1 MKMRQVWL
9 LPAVATCALALGA
22 APAAYAQKITGD
34 VTGSVT
40 DSSGGAIGGADVSAL
55 CPDTGL
61 SRRATTTTTGVY
73 RLPELPVCVYK
84 VSATAQG
91 FKTTNREVQVAVGS
105 VTTADFRLQ
114 VGVRSDEVTVE
125 AAAPLVEMS
134 GKLNNYVDK
143 ARIDDLPLSGRDFNS
158 LLGITPGVYR
168 APGGGFL
175 AVNVSGARRT
185 ANNYMIDGLPNND
198 RYYGDSL
205 LNQTGVVGVP
215 ATLVPMDAIAEFTVQ
230 QTPSAEFGVKGGAA
244 INVVMR
250 SGTNELHGSG
260 HYFRHDDFTDA
271 ANFFN
276 KANGPAGCKGQACG
290 KRTPLTNQQFGGT
303 IGGPLVKDKTFFF
316 GYYEGQRLSTESPY
330 QANVPTPTQVATAR
344 ARIAT
349 AGLKVNPIGEAL
361 LKYYP
366 IDPRGTITISTPA
379 LANSDSGSFKL
390 DHRLNDSNQL
400 ALRYFF
406 GISFQSAP
414 AFTGTLTPPP
424 DAGPPDMFNS
434 VLDPKTK
441 AQLLGF
447 TWTSTLSPSQIL
459 ETRVG
464 WTQFDN
470 TIAVNNH
477 VDPKSLGLDTGP
489 LDPKDFGVPA
499 IYTLGSFGYIG
510 GVGGYPITTSPTR
523 TLDVSSSYTW
533 ITGRHTL
540 KFGGNVQHASTKS
553 LRNRARTSIDIT
565 GGGDDVDAL
574 VGLLLGR
581 FDDATR
587 AFGTTN
593 RLIKQNSLGLFVSDD
608 FRLTP
613 RFTLNLGL
621 RYDISG
627 ALGEKDNLGS
637 NFFPD
642 RGLVD
647 LGKGIDR
654 LYDIDKNNFGPRF
667 GFSWDVAGNGRTA
680 LRGGYS
686 LTYDIPNFGSI
697 HAPRTSFAGSRTGAF
712 TQINQGIFSVFLGG
726 DTSVPP
732 DDPAATCLNPDTG
745 AGGDY
750 ICATPGVPLYGRS
763 PSGSPP
769 FSAFSVVKNL
779 QTPMYHFFHL
789 SLQHELFH
797 NNVVTVSYVGSRG
810 RDGLMYRNI
819 NARPIGGGPRP
830 FASRFP
836 NLAAIIQLTNDSKSW
851 YDSAQISFRQSNWKG
866 INTQYNFTLSR
877 CRDYVSINRGSR
889 TNFPQK
895 NNPYDP
901 ADNKGPCA
909 YEVPRN
915 FNAGG
920 TYKIPKI
927 GSSRMGD
934 GWEFAT
940 VFTALDGTPFSPNLG
955 SRDPSGQGVNA
966 IRANCNAAIKY
977 NTRDPQHYVANPKDA
992 FSIPPSGTVGT
1003 CGRNVGRLPGLSQ
1016 WDLSL
1021 VKMTRI
1027 TERTKLQFRWEVFNV
1042 LNRANFGALLTTNI
1056 RSGNFGTIGST
1067 PDVDAG
1073 NPVISQGGPRS
1084 MQWALKLL
1092 F

>member
-1 MKMRQVWL
+1 MKVRQVRL
-9 LPAVATCALALGA
+9 LLAVAACALALGV

-34 VTGSVT
+34 ITGTVA
-40 DSSGGAIGGADVSAL
+40 DSTGGAIVGADVAAL
-55 CPDTGL
+55 CADTGR
-61 SRRATTTTTGVY
+61 SHTATTAANGVFRLAELPICVY
-73 RLPELPVCVYK
+73 R
-84 VSATAQG
+84 VSAGAQG
-91 FKTTNREVQVAVGS
+91 FKTTSRDVQVAVGTI
-105 VTTADFRLQ
+105 TTADFRLQ
-114 VGVRSDEVTVE
+114 VGARSDEVTVE
-125 AAAPLVEMS
+125 AVAPLVEYS

-175 AVNVSGARRT
+175 AVNISGQRRT

-230 QTPSAEFGVKGGAA
+230 QTPGAEFGVKGGAT

-271 ANFFN
+271 ANYFS
-276 KANGPAGCKGQACG
+276 KANGTAGCKGKACG
-290 KRTPLTNQQFGGT
+290 ERTPLTNQQFGGT
-303 IGGPLVKDKTFFF
+303 LGGPLVKDKTFFF
-316 GYYEGQRLSTESPY
+316 GYYEGQRLSTQSPY
-330 QANVPTPTQVATAR
+330 QAGVPTPAQVAAAR
-344 ARIAT
+344 ARIAGR
-349 AGLKVNPIGEAL
+349 GLKTNPIGEAL
-361 LKYYP
+361 LQFYP

-379 LANSDSGSFKL
+379 VANSDSGSLKL
-390 DHRLNDSNQL
+390 DHRLNEKNQL

-406 GISFQSAP
+406 GLSFQSAP
-414 AFTGTLTPPP
+414 AFSGTLTPPP
-424 DAGPPDMFNS
+424 PNPPDMFNS
-434 VLDPKTK
+434 VLTPKTK

-447 TWTSTLSPSQIL
+447 TWTSTLSPNQIL

-470 TIAVNNH
+470 TIAVNNN

-489 LDPKDFGVPA
+489 LDPLDFGVPA
-499 IYTLGSFGYIG
+499 VYTLGSFGYIG

-533 ITGRHTL
+533 ITGGHTL
-540 KFGGNVQHASTKS
+540 KFGGNVQRSSTKS

-581 FDDATR
+581 FDDAGR
-587 AFGTTN
+587 SFGSTN
-593 RLIKQNSLGLFVSDD
+593 RLIQQNSLGLFVSDD
-608 FRLTP
+608 WKISP

-627 ALGEKDNLGS
+627 ALGERDNLGS
-637 NFFPD
+637 NFLPD

-654 LYDIDKNNFGPRF
+654 LYDVDKNNFGPRL
-667 GFSWDVAGNGRTA
+667 GFSWDLSGNGRSA
-680 LRGGYS
+680 LRAGYA

-697 HAPRTSFAGSRTGAF
+697 HAPRTAFAGSRTGAF
-712 TQINQGIFSVFLGG
+712 TQINQGIFSVFLSG
-726 DTSVPP
+726 DLSVPP
-732 DDPAATCLNPDTG
+732 DDPAATCIDPNTG
-745 AGGDY
+745 TGGDY
-750 ICATPGVPLYGRS
+750 VCARPGVPLYGAK
-763 PSGSPP
+763 PGGSPP
-769 FSAFSVVKNL
+769 FSAFSVVPNL
-779 QTPMYHFFHL
+779 QTPKYHLFHAT
-789 SLQHELFH
+789 LQHELFR
-797 NNVVTVSYVGSRG
+797 NNVVTASYVGSRG

-819 NARPIGGGPRP
+819 NARPIGGGTRP
-830 FASRFP
+830 FARFP
-836 NLAAIIQLTNDSKSW
+836 DLGTIIQLTNDSRSW
-851 YDSAQISFRQSNWKG
+851 YDSLQLSYRQANWHG
-866 INTQYNFTLSR
+866 INTQYNFTWSR
-877 CRDYVSINRGSR
+877 CRDYVSINRASR
-889 TNFPQK
+889 TNFPQR

-901 ADNKGPCA
+901 ADSKGPCS
-909 YEVPRN
+909 YEVPKN
-915 FNAGG
+915 FNASG
-920 TYKIPKI
+920 TYKVPKI
-927 GSSRMGD
+927 GTGRMGD
-934 GWEFAT
+934 GWELAT
-940 VFTALDGTPFSPNLG
+940 VFTAVNGTPFSPNLG
-955 SRDPSGQGVNA
+955 SRDPSGQGVPA
-966 IRANCNAAIKY
+966 IRANCNAAVEYKL
-977 NTRDPQHYVANPKDA
+977 RDPNHYVANAAQA
-992 FSIPPSGTVGT
+992 FSVPPNGTVGT
-1003 CGRNVGRLPGLSQ
+1003 CQRNVGRGPGLSQ
-1016 WDLSL
+1016 WDVSL

-1027 TERTKLQFRWEVFNV
+1027 TERAKLQFRWEVFNV
-1042 LNRANFGALLTTNI
+1042 LNRANFGGLLTTNV
-1056 RSGNFGTIGST
+1056 RSSNFGKIGST